1 MPRTPPY
8 SLEAEVGVLG
18 SALIDAE
25 RVLDMCTHQSVVAE
39 SFYVGNHRAIFAALQ
54 DLIHKGRPVDNI
66 TVVQKLKENG
76 ELDKIGGAQTID
88 ELIDAVPT
96 PANAGFYIAA
106 VREKHLLRDLI
117 SKANE
122 TIEDCYG
129 QEADADQVIGK
140 TEERFFEVSQSR
152 TGEMREYSDLIDEA
166 WKEINLV
173 LDGKK
178 SGSGLKTGYTQLDTT
193 LLGFR
198 ESEMIV
204 LAARPSMGKTA
215 LALNIMERIATK
227 NAVRDVPS
235 PVAIFS
241 LEMSAE
247 ALTRRMLCT
256 RARVSSHEL
265 GHGICSAEDHGALM
279 SAADVL
285 RESPIYIDDSA
296 GLSPPEMRSRARRMM
311 KKFNIEFVVVDY
323 LQMMH
328 WPEQS
333 RNGRQNEVAA
343 ISSAMKGMAKE
354 LKIPVMVL
362 SQLSRRPEDRSSA
375 SPKLSD
381 LRDSGAI
388 EQDADVVMMLRRPSR
403 YRDDPL
409 ADDQNL
415 AIVDIAKNRNGPVGE
430 VHFNFEENYTRF
442 EDRDENRREEPIPAG
457 DSGDDEVFPGE

>member
-25 RVLDMCTHQSVVAE
+25 RVLDMCTQQKVTSE
-39 SFYVGNHRAIFAALQ
+39 SFYVGNHRSIFTSLT
-54 DLIHKGRPVDNI
+54 DLMHKGRPVDSISVTQN
-66 TVVQKLKENG
+66 LKERG
-76 ELDKIGGAQTID
+76 ELERIGGPEAIE

-96 PANAGFYIAA
+96 PGNAGYYIAV
-106 VREKHLLRDLI
+106 VRDKHLLRSLI
-117 SKANE
+117 DKANE
-122 TIEDCYG
+122 TIEECYG
-129 QEADADQVIGK
+129 PDVEAELMIGR
-140 TEERFFEVSQSR
+140 TEERFFEVSQNR
-152 TGEMREYSDLIDEA
+152 GGEIRSYSELIDET

-178 SGSGLKTGYTQLDTT
+178 SGAGLKTGYTQLDTT

-215 LALNIMERIATK
+215 LALNLMERIATK
-227 NAVRDVPS
+227 QNPKDEVH

-265 GHGICSAEDHGALM
+265 GHGICSHEDHAALM

-285 RESPIYIDDSA
+285 REAPIYIDDSA
-296 GLSPPEMRSRARRMM
+296 GLSPPEMRSRARRMQ
-311 KKFNIEFVVVDY
+311 KKYGIKFIVVDY
-323 LQMMH
+323 LQMMQ
-328 WPEQS
+328 WPEQG

-343 ISSAMKGMAKE
+343 ISSAMKQMAKE
-354 LKIPVMVL
+354 LKVPVLVL
-362 SQLSRRPEDRSSA
+362 SQLSRRPEDRTGA
-375 SPKLSD
+375 APKLSD

-403 YRDDPL
+403 YKDDEQS
-409 ADDQNL
+409 DDQRL
-415 AIVDIAKNRNGPVGE
+415 AIVDVAKNRNGPVGE
-430 VHFNFEENYTRF
+430 VHLNFEDRYTRF
-442 EDRDENRREEPIPAG
+442 ENRDEGHHGDVPVSEP
-457 DSGDDEVFPGE
+457 DYDDDVFPDE